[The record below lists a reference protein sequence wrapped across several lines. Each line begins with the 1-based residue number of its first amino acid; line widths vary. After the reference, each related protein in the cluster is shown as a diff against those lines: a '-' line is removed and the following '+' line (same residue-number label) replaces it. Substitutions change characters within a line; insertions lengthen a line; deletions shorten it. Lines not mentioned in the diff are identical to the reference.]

1 MYFNKIHLSVFKQ
14 SSLKLEDIKKDSFK
28 SNDHCEGIGKEDK
41 HKKRANK
48 GNRKVFREGNKNGEG
63 KDTNRNSQCNSNQ
76 AKGGNDKNK
85 CEFLGHD
92 HNWINCS
99 NNPKSINYNGTCYRV
114 VLKNN
119 KEKTDCEQKG
129 NENDSKQSRILLL
142 ASPKL

>member
-1 MYFNKIHLSVFKQ
+1 MTIVKV
-14 SSLKLEDIKKDSFK
+14 LEKKTNTK
-28 SNDHCEGIGKEDK
+28 REQTKGTERCLEKEY
-41 HKKRANK
+41 
-48 GNRKVFREGNKNGEG
+48 NKNGEG
-63 KDTNRNSQCNSNQ
+63 KDINKNSQCNSNQ

-85 CEFLGHD
+85 CEFLGHA